1 MYQMKRYGT
10 VTFVCFCFYQL
21 GLCYTANL
29 TRLNLSASCG
39 GMCLNWVK
47 RNPSQLSVPEVPT
60 TVSPKLQPYWLKI
73 STASSSLLEIQDNNS
88 VSGSAYK
95 NLSE

>member
-1 MYQMKRYGT
+1 MKRYGT
-10 VTFVCFCFYQL
+10 VTFVCLCFCFYQL

-29 TRLNLSASCG
+29 TRLNLSAGCG
-39 GMCLNWVK
+39 GMCLNWISGH
-47 RNPSQLSVPEVPT
+47 PSQLSVLEVPT
-60 TVSPKLQPYWLKI
+60 TVSPELQPYWLKI
-73 STASSSLLEIQDNNS
+73 QTASSSLLEIQDNNS